1 MKRIKILP
9 TLILIV
15 IFCFQGV
22 AQIKKANKFFELYQ
36 YSKAIPYYLDITQS
50 GSLSEKMEAM
60 QRLADCYRL
69 TNNIEQACVW
79 YGTVVGMDGADPINF
94 YHYGQML
101 RSAARY
107 EEAAKAYQTFNRLLP
122 DSLYGQKY
130 YEYCIQIEDWL
141 GEKDVAEIKNVWEMN
156 SQYSEFG
163 PVFFNGG
170 LVFSSDRKVEIQDIN
185 RYEWTNFGFLNLF
198 YTKPEMPGGYW
209 SAFSEPKIMES
220 GFNQAYHDGPASFT
234 ENGDLIYCTKTMA
247 INDGKRDGKIKTDLL
262 KIYWGEVHQG
272 KVQKFS
278 PFFLND
284 ESYSVGHPTLSA
296 NSNVII
302 FSSDM
307 PGGFGGTDLYM
318 CTKENDS
325 WSSPVNLGE
334 TINTPEDEVF
344 PFLANDTTLFF
355 SSKGHM
361 GYGGLDI
368 YKSVLTGTGWSTPQN
383 LRHPINSSYDD
394 FGIAVTSDRTE
405 GFFSSNRPGG
415 RGADDIYAFRN
426 YEYDV
431 KSKQTSLTGVGYVK
445 EMGSDKPLS
454 NATVFLFSAKKGSV
468 LVLKTNEQARY
479 EAELDYNEIY
489 LVKAMK
495 NGYIFDCTSFRT
507 PSESIDTPFNVS
519 DLHLPRIELNKVFE
533 VENIYYDLDR
543 FSLREEAKRSLDK
556 IVQIMK
562 EYPVCAELSS
572 HTDSRASYQYNMT
585 LSQNRA
591 DAAVYYILK
600 QGISPLRLTAKGYG
614 ETMPVNQCTDGVA
627 CSEEQHQ
634 ANRRTEFKITA
645 ISSDLNAGGDF
656 DPDFFKAGEEL
667 NVNVFPNGF
676 FDGCLLKK

>member
-122 DSLYGQKY
+122 DSLYAQKY

-209 SAFSEPKIMES
+209 SAFSQPKVMEA

-234 ENGDLIYCTKTMA
+234 GNGDLVYVTKT
-247 INDGKRDGKIKTDLL
+247 IGWSDGKKDGEIRTDLL
-262 KIYWGEVHQG
+262 KIYWSEVHEG

-284 ESYSVGHPTLSA
+284 ESYSVGHPALS
-296 NSNVII
+296 SNGNILV

-415 RGADDIYAFRN
+415 RGSDDIYAFRN

-431 KSKQTSLTGVGYVK
+431 KSKQTSLAGIGYVK

-507 PSESIDTPFNVS
+507 PSDHEVTEFNVP
-519 DLHLPRIELNKVFE
+519 DLHLPRIELNQVFE

>member
-122 DSLYGQKY
+122 DSLYAQKY

-209 SAFSEPKIMES
+209 SAFSQPKVMEA

-234 ENGDLIYCTKTMA
+234 GNGDLVYVTKT
-247 INDGKRDGKIKTDLL
+247 IGWSDGKKDGEIRTDLL
-262 KIYWGEVHQG
+262 KIYWSEVHEG

-284 ESYSVGHPTLSA
+284 ESYSVGHPALS
-296 NSNVII
+296 SNGNILV

-415 RGADDIYAFRN
+415 RGSDDIYAFRN

-431 KSKQTSLTGVGYVK
+431 KSKQTSLAGIGYVK

-507 PSESIDTPFNVS
+507 PSESIDTPFNVP
-519 DLHLPRIELNKVFE
+519 DLFLPRIELNQVFE